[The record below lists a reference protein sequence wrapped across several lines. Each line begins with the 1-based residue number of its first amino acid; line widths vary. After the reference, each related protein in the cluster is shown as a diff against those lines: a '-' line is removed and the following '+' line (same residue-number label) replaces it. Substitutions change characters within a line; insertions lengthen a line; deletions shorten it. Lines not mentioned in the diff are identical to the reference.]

1 MKIEFG
7 QSYLQELYE
16 RRTCKNKKYKFQPG
30 VINGYIKCINM
41 MASLESVEDL
51 YLFNSL
57 HYEVLRGDK
66 KGISSVRVNSKY
78 RIEFSLSQQ
87 DGKEAVI
94 TVCTILELSN
104 HYK

>member
-57 HYEVLRGDK
+57 H
-66 KGISSVRVNSKY
+66 
-78 RIEFSLSQQ
+78 FSLSQQ
-87 DGKEAVI
+87 DGKEAAI

>member
-57 HYEVLRGDK
+57 H
-66 KGISSVRVNSKY
+66 
-78 RIEFSLSQQ
+78 FSLSQQ
-87 DGKEAVI
+87 DGKEVVI